1 MRIIDILSQAA
12 ARIVAQADNGFL
24 YVARPQHE
32 DGFQSLRH
40 ATLHPNEYKWGAWNV
55 GDESDISELAS
66 NLKEQAIRDYGF
78 PYRSKAAQ
86 PA

>member
-1 MRIIDILSQAA
+1 MRIIDVLHFASD
-12 ARIVAQADNGFL
+12 RIIGQGDNGFL
-24 YVARPQHE
+24 YWARPQHE

-40 ATLHPNEYKWGAWNV
+40 ATLHPHEYKWGAWNV
-55 GDESDISELAS
+55 GDESDINELAS

-78 PYRSKAAQ
+78 PYRPKNPL